1 MDDVLLWVRIA
12 AHLIT
17 FGAVAFWYSDPDARF
32 RPMASG
38 LATMIAG
45 GSLAAAIQLVLRPV
59 PVGLFDT
66 LLFVTFC
73 GLVLRAEGNVA
84 KFLPRRVWSH
94 RS

>member
-45 GSLAAAIQLVLRPV
+45 GSLAAAIHLVLRPA

-73 GLVLRAEGNVA
+73 SLVLRAEGNVA
-84 KFLPRRVWSH
+84 KFLPPPRLEP
-94 RS
+94 

>member
-94 RS
+94 RP